1 MLTVTADERA
11 WFARCHRA
19 WDLGARARQGLQP
32 RAVPPPGGVGPALL
46 AALAIH
52 YFPGMWTWDR
62 AVVDPLVRRAY
73 DDAGGPA
80 DGRRLLTEFQR
91 WAPGVDRFTPVR
103 VQYDLEAPVPRP
115 GQPGAHLATATGAAV
130 RYRQRVP
137 LVAVD
142 EDERCWL
149 VEHRVVDAFAAADEL
164 ALDEAG
170 LAACWAWT
178 ESELAPPPAGTQYTE
193 LRLAPP
199 GARRTVVPRSAVAI
213 AEAGA
218 RLGRAVAAMLDPT
231 VDVDPTP
238 AWSHCRVCP
247 FRIPC
252 VAMQRGEDAGRLL
265 ATGYERRPPEELE
278 EGRLG
283 GTSWGLGRGARPPRW

>member
-1 MLTVTADERA
+1 MESADRRVGWRGDPARGRASTDGRAERGGGADEDPGPMLTVTADERA

-62 AVVDPLVRRAY
+62 AVVDPLVRRA
-73 DDAGGPA
+73 

-103 VQYDLEAPVPRP
+103 VQYDLDAPVPRP

-164 ALDEAG
+164 A
-170 LAACWAWT
+170 
-178 ESELAPPPAGTQYTE
+178 
-193 LRLAPP
+193 
-199 GARRTVVPRSAVAI
+199 
-213 AEAGA
+213 
-218 RLGRAVAAMLDPT
+218 
-231 VDVDPTP
+231 
-238 AWSHCRVCP
+238 
-247 FRIPC
+247 
-252 VAMQRGEDAGRLL
+252 
-265 ATGYERRPPEELE
+265 
-278 EGRLG
+278 
-283 GTSWGLGRGARPPRW
+283 